1 MKRLIRTTLSLWDMN
16 PFMIEQ
22 LRKSLEEVGTI
33 TIASYRSKFHIL
45 FPDYGGIKYSTP
57 SPLDESNHIEY
68 LLNGV
73 VIIQLFRVTLN
84 ITGRI
89 LTERIPLNVQER
101 AEEILA
107 AYGLYT
113 GKMARRHAP
122 WIPLLLLLSAVLFLV
137 SLFTLGDFLKPSTV
151 LGKVVIALCAAA
163 FIGSI
168 YQLWQYFR

>member
-22 LRKSLEEVGTI
+22 LRKSLEEVGTV
-33 TIASYRSKFHIL
+33 TVASYRSKFHIL

-73 VIIQLFRVTLN
+73 VIIQLFRVIMN
-84 ITGRI
+84 VTGRI
-89 LTERIPLNVQER
+89 FTERIPLNVQER
-101 AEEILA
+101 VEEILA

-113 GKMARRHAP
+113 GKMARKHAP
-122 WIPLLLLLSAVLFLV
+122 WIPLLLLLSAVLVLV
-137 SLFTLGDFLKPSTV
+137 SLFTLGNFLNPSTV
-151 LGKVVIALCAAA
+151 LGKVVIALCAVAL
-163 FIGSI
+163 IGGI
-168 YQLWQYFR
+168 CQFWQYSR